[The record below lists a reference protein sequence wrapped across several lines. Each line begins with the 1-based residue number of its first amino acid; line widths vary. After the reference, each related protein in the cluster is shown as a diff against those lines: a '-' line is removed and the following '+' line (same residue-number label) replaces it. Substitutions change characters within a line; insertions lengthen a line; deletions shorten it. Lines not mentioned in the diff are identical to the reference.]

1 MNKPANCSGSANGD
15 PSVQALNALSK
26 AERFMSGFEDDETQ
40 EGIAENL
47 AEIRAAIAVLKGL
60 RPIAHAGAHCSPII
74 IDVGPVDWA
83 LLRTQKN
90 FISQIQGRTKTAEE
104 EKATEGLLSFLDH
117 IQDEAA
123 KVVGEKTVFCAYTDV
138 DGVHVP
144 LPTDDEE

>member
-1 MNKPANCSGSANGD
+1 MVKPANFSGSANSD

-40 EGIAENL
+40 EGVAENL
-47 AEIRAAIAVLKGL
+47 AEIRAAIAVLRGL
-60 RPIAHAGAHCSPII
+60 GPIAHGAHCSPTF